1 MTLTSYLK
9 AMSITY
15 FSFSKSQDQHEICFV
30 GEEGFNDLSQVDPE
44 GDALLQKAMEDD
56 KSKEWYERKKLSKES
71 A

>member
-1 MTLTSYLK
+1 MK
-9 AMSITY
+9 ALPIFHKSN
-15 FSFSKSQDQHEICFV
+15 SQDQHEICFV